1 MKKLIIIPLL
11 ALSLAACGTP
21 KVDSKRPVDYKT
33 PTATA
38 THTIKVGDKCKKSGA
53 KLTVNGQKLV
63 CKKVGKYGT
72 RKWYKA

>member
-11 ALSLAACGTP
+11 ALSLTACGTS
-21 KVDSKRPVDYKT
+21 KVDGKRPVDYKT
-33 PTATA
+33 PAVSVSPTA
-38 THTIKVGDKCKKSGA
+38 KVGDKCSKSGA
-53 KLTVNGQKLV
+53 KITVNGQKLV